1 MVDKFKVWTS
11 MSIDIRTHMENQKQ
25 VAEQTSERIIELMVI
40 FLLQTLILPV
50 VMLWILWGLIREV
63 FDTPRAL
70 MR

>member
-25 VAEQTSERIIELMVI
+25 VAEQTSERIIKLMVI

-63 FDTPRAL
+63 FDTPRVT
-70 MR
+70 

>member
-25 VAEQTSERIIELMVI
+25 VAEQTSERIIKLMVI

-50 VMLWILWGLIREV
+50 VMLWILWGLIRGV
-63 FDTPRAL
+63 FDTPRVI
-70 MR
+70 

>member
-25 VAEQTSERIIELMVI
+25 VAEQTSERIIKLMVI

-50 VMLWILWGLIREV
+50 VMLWILWGLIRGV
-63 FDTPRAL
+63 FDMPRVT
-70 MR
+70 

>member
-1 MVDKFKVWTS
+1 
-11 MSIDIRTHMENQKQ
+11 MESLKQ
-25 VAEQTSERIIELMVI
+25 VAEQTSERIIKLMVI